1 LFGLLQYLPRKT
13 IRYQGVLLAAI
24 LPIIFIGLL
33 GGIAI
38 GLQGPFSSIIGQ
50 RLGILEGVF
59 IIHLGGAIA
68 ALIPLLAMGGGK
80 LAGWNNLPWYILGS
94 GVLGLVVVSAIAY
107 MIPHIGA
114 APAMV
119 LIVAGQLLTGSLL
132 DHFGAFGLALKP
144 MDLQKAAGLLI
155 VFLGVWLTIK
165 S

>member
-1 LFGLLQYLPRKT
+1 MAALF
-13 IRYQGVLLAAI
+13 
-24 LPIIFIGLL
+24 PIIIIGLI
-33 GGIAI
+33 GGVAI

-68 ALIPLLAMGGGK
+68 ALVPLLVMGGGK
-80 LAGWNNLPWYILGS
+80 LAGWNTLPWYILS
-94 GVLGLVVVSAIAY
+94 GGFLGLVVVSAIAY
-107 MIPHIGA
+107 MIPHIGV

-144 MDLQKAAGLLI
+144 IDLQKALGLLT
-155 VFLGVWLTIK
+155 VFVGVWLTIK

>member
-1 LFGLLQYLPRKT
+1 MTALF
-13 IRYQGVLLAAI
+13 
-24 LPIIFIGLL
+24 PIIFIGIM
-33 GGIAI
+33 GGVAI

-68 ALIPLLAMGGGK
+68 ALIPLMAMGGGK
-80 LAGWNNLPWYILGS
+80 LAGWNTLPWYLLCG
-94 GVLGLVVVSAIAY
+94 GFLGLVVVSAIAY

-132 DHFGAFGLALKP
+132 DHFGAFGLSVKP
-144 MDLQKAAGLLI
+144 IDLQKMAGLLI
-155 VFLGVWLTIK
+155 VFLGVWLTIR

>member
-1 LFGLLQYLPRKT
+1 M
-13 IRYQGVLLAAI
+13 AAM

-33 GGIAI
+33 GGMAI

-50 RLGILEGVF
+50 KLGILEGVF
-59 IIHLGGAIA
+59 IIHLGGAVA
-68 ALIPLLAMGGGK
+68 ALLPLLLMGGGK
-80 LAGWNNLPWYILGS
+80 LAGWNTLPWYILSG
-94 GVLGLVVVSAIAY
+94 GVLGLVVVGAIAY

-119 LIVAGQLLTGSLL
+119 LIVAGQLLIGSLL
-132 DHFGAFGLALKP
+132 DHLGLFGLKVNP
-144 MDLQKAAGLLI
+144 IDMQKAGGLLM

>member
-1 LFGLLQYLPRKT
+1 MKNTRCRGEKQMSAL
-13 IRYQGVLLAAI
+13 I
-24 LPIIFIGLL
+24 PIIFIGLI
-33 GGIAI
+33 GGVAI

-68 ALIPLLAMGGGK
+68 ALIPLALMGGGK
-80 LAGWNNLPWYILGS
+80 LAGWNSLPWY
-94 GVLGLVVVSAIAY
+94 VLCGGFFGLVVVAAISY

-132 DHFGAFGLALKP
+132 DHFGAFGLVVKP
-144 MDLQKAAGLLI
+144 LELQKVAGLLV
-155 VFLGVWLTIK
+155 VFLGVWLTIR
-165 S
+165 